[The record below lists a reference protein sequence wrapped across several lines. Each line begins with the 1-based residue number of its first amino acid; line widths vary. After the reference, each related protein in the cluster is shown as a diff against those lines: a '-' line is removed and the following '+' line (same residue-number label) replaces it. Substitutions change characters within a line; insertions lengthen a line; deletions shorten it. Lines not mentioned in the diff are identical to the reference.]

1 MKISVVIVNYN
12 YSSFVS
18 SAIQSVMDQSHPAD
32 QVIVIDDGSN
42 DNSVEVITSFLKHPT
57 IELHEQKNSG
67 QLAAIRAGINRVKGD
82 WAFLLDSDDEWRTDH
97 LEQAHAFILGNPDVA
112 LYFSNH
118 QETSG
123 KPIFR
128 SKWPAGKF
136 GPCSGLVA
144 ANGTRMGTISSTL
157 GLRADVA
164 RDALSFDCSIDQKWR
179 MRAEDCLIF
188 GASLSGVIAYYNSV
202 PTVRYRI
209 HSDNSFAKMVHTKD
223 SAEYLSNKSE
233 IFTYWFER
241 RGINLGS
248 LSDLVSQE
256 YSDHEHNRLNP
267 VIRRRSRRLIKS
279 LSGNGILN
287 RLKKMISTSKG

>member
-32 QVIVIDDGSN
+32 QVIIVDDGST
-42 DNSVEVITSFLKHPT
+42 DNSVEVITTFLKNST
-57 IELHEQKNSG
+57 IEFYEQKNSG
-67 QLAAIRAGINRVKGD
+67 QLAAIRTGINRIKGD
-82 WAFLLDSDDEWRTDH
+82 WVFLLDSDDEWCTDH
-97 LEQAHAFILGNPDVA
+97 LKQAHAFITEHPDMA

-144 ANGTRMGTISSTL
+144 AKGTRMGTISSTL
-157 GLRADVA
+157 GLRADIA
-164 RDALSFDCSIDQKWR
+164 RDTLSFDCSIDQKWR

-202 PTVRYRI
+202 STVRYRI
-209 HSDNSFAKMVHTKD
+209 HGNNSFAKMTHSKD
-223 SAEYLSNKSE
+223 SAEYLGNKSE
-233 IFTYWFER
+233 IFNYWFER
-241 RGINLGS
+241 RGINLDS
-248 LSDLVSQE
+248 LLDLVSQE

-267 VIRRRSRRLIKS
+267 VVRRRSRRLIKS
-279 LSGNGILN
+279 LSGSGILS
-287 RLKKMISTSKG
+287 RLKKMISTARG